1 MRTEV
6 KSEIRLIASDLIA
19 QGMIIG
25 SIVGVMWL
33 LELIDILFLNQRL
46 NLFGIRPRDTGYM
59 WGIAFAPF
67 LHGGISHLLAN
78 TPPFIALGW
87 LVLARSR
94 KEFLWVTIVVTLS
107 SGLGAWLFGA
117 YWGQWCYFWLFWL
130 FARTGLFRPSIG
142 FNRVIAH
149 CRGHLW
155 LFAVGGAAQSAQC
168 VMARPF
174 IWLFRWG
181 FACTWH
187 SPKAWQHKQTDLI
200 CLSIRCD
207 VTPLLG
213 GHFTPI
219 FSRKHA
225 LSSRHHR
232 VVQPV
237 VGQTRVALNA
247 DVA

>member
-94 KEFLWVTIVVTLS
+94 KEFLWVTIVVTIS

-117 YWGQWCYFWLFWL
+117 SNSVHIGASGVIFGYFGFLLARGFFDRQLVSIALSLIVGAIYGYLLWGVLPNQPNVSWQ
-130 FARTGLFRPSIG
+130 
-142 FNRVIAH
+142 
-149 CRGHLW
+149 GHL
-155 LFAVGGAAQSAQC
+155 F
-168 VMARPF
+168 
-174 IWLFRWG
+174 G
-181 FACTWH
+181 F
-187 SPKAWQHKQTDLI
+187 
-200 CLSIRCD
+200 
-207 VTPLLG
+207 LG
-213 GHFTPI
+213 GVLLARGIAQKRGNISKPI
-219 FSRKHA
+219 
-225 LSSRHHR
+225 
-232 VVQPV
+232 
-237 VGQTRVALNA
+237 
-247 DVA
+247 

>member
-117 YWGQWCYFWLFWL
+117 SNSVHIGASGVIFGYFGFLLARGFFDRQLVSIALSLIVGAIYGYLLWGVLPNQPNVSWQ
-130 FARTGLFRPSIG
+130 
-142 FNRVIAH
+142 
-149 CRGHLW
+149 GHL
-155 LFAVGGAAQSAQC
+155 F
-168 VMARPF
+168 
-174 IWLFRWG
+174 G
-181 FACTWH
+181 F
-187 SPKAWQHKQTDLI
+187 
-200 CLSIRCD
+200 
-207 VTPLLG
+207 LG
-213 GHFTPI
+213 GVLLARGIAQKRGNIGKPI
-219 FSRKHA
+219 
-225 LSSRHHR
+225 
-232 VVQPV
+232 
-237 VGQTRVALNA
+237 
-247 DVA
+247 

>member
-6 KSEIRLIASDLIA
+6 KNEIRLIASDLIA
-19 QGMIIG
+19 QGIIIG

-94 KEFLWVTIVVTLS
+94 KEFLWVTIVVTIS

-117 YWGQWCYFWLFWL
+117 SNSVHIGASGVIFGYFGFLLARGFFDRQLVSIALSLIVGAIYGYLLWGVLPNQPNVSWQ
-130 FARTGLFRPSIG
+130 
-142 FNRVIAH
+142 
-149 CRGHLW
+149 GHL
-155 LFAVGGAAQSAQC
+155 F
-168 VMARPF
+168 
-174 IWLFRWG
+174 G
-181 FACTWH
+181 F
-187 SPKAWQHKQTDLI
+187 
-200 CLSIRCD
+200 
-207 VTPLLG
+207 LG
-213 GHFTPI
+213 GVLLARGIAQKRSNISKPI
-219 FSRKHA
+219 
-225 LSSRHHR
+225 
-232 VVQPV
+232 
-237 VGQTRVALNA
+237 
-247 DVA
+247 

>member
-6 KSEIRLIASDLIA
+6 KNEIRLIASDLIA
-19 QGMIIG
+19 QGIIIG

-94 KEFLWVTIVVTLS
+94 KEFLWVTIVVTIS

-117 YWGQWCYFWLFWL
+117 SNSVHIGASGVIFGYFGFLLARGFFDRQLVSIALSLIVGAIYGYLLWGVLPNQPNVSWQ
-130 FARTGLFRPSIG
+130 
-142 FNRVIAH
+142 
-149 CRGHLW
+149 GHL
-155 LFAVGGAAQSAQC
+155 F
-168 VMARPF
+168 
-174 IWLFRWG
+174 G
-181 FACTWH
+181 F
-187 SPKAWQHKQTDLI
+187 
-200 CLSIRCD
+200 
-207 VTPLLG
+207 LG
-213 GHFTPI
+213 GVLLARGIAQKRGNIGKPI
-219 FSRKHA
+219 
-225 LSSRHHR
+225 
-232 VVQPV
+232 
-237 VGQTRVALNA
+237 
-247 DVA
+247 

>member
-117 YWGQWCYFWLFWL
+117 SNSVHIGASGVIFGYFGFLLARGFFDRQLVSIALSLIVGAIYGYLLWGVLPNQPNVSWQ
-130 FARTGLFRPSIG
+130 
-142 FNRVIAH
+142 
-149 CRGHLW
+149 GHL
-155 LFAVGGAAQSAQC
+155 F
-168 VMARPF
+168 
-174 IWLFRWG
+174 G
-181 FACTWH
+181 F
-187 SPKAWQHKQTDLI
+187 
-200 CLSIRCD
+200 
-207 VTPLLG
+207 LG
-213 GHFTPI
+213 GVLLARGIAQKRGNISEPI
-219 FSRKHA
+219 
-225 LSSRHHR
+225 
-232 VVQPV
+232 
-237 VGQTRVALNA
+237 
-247 DVA
+247 

>member
-94 KEFLWVTIVVTLS
+94 KEFLWVTIVVTIS

-117 YWGQWCYFWLFWL
+117 SNSVHIGASGVIFGYFGFLLARGFFDRQLVSIALSLIVGAIYGYLLWGVLPNQPNVSWQGHLFGFL
-130 FARTGLFRPSIG
+130 GGVLLARSIAQKRGSIG
-142 FNRVIAH
+142 
-149 CRGHLW
+149 
-155 LFAVGGAAQSAQC
+155 
-168 VMARPF
+168 
-174 IWLFRWG
+174 
-181 FACTWH
+181 
-187 SPKAWQHKQTDLI
+187 K
-200 CLSIRCD
+200 
-207 VTPLLG
+207 
-213 GHFTPI
+213 PI
-219 FSRKHA
+219 
-225 LSSRHHR
+225 
-232 VVQPV
+232 
-237 VGQTRVALNA
+237 
-247 DVA
+247 

>member
-6 KSEIRLIASDLIA
+6 KNEIRLIASDLIA
-19 QGMIIG
+19 QGIIIG

-94 KEFLWVTIVVTLS
+94 KEFLWVTIAVTLS

-117 YWGQWCYFWLFWL
+117 SNSVHIGASGVIFGYFGFLLARGFFDRQLVSIALSLIVGAIYGYLLWGVLPNQPNVSWQ
-130 FARTGLFRPSIG
+130 
-142 FNRVIAH
+142 
-149 CRGHLW
+149 GHL
-155 LFAVGGAAQSAQC
+155 F
-168 VMARPF
+168 
-174 IWLFRWG
+174 G
-181 FACTWH
+181 F
-187 SPKAWQHKQTDLI
+187 
-200 CLSIRCD
+200 
-207 VTPLLG
+207 LG
-213 GHFTPI
+213 GVLLARGIAQKRSNISKPI
-219 FSRKHA
+219 
-225 LSSRHHR
+225 
-232 VVQPV
+232 
-237 VGQTRVALNA
+237 
-247 DVA
+247 

>member
-33 LELIDILFLNQRL
+33 LELVDILFLNQRL

-117 YWGQWCYFWLFWL
+117 SNSVHIGASGVIFGYFGFLLARGFFDRQLVSIALSLIVGAIYGYLLWGVLPNQPNVSWQ
-130 FARTGLFRPSIG
+130 
-142 FNRVIAH
+142 
-149 CRGHLW
+149 GHL
-155 LFAVGGAAQSAQC
+155 F
-168 VMARPF
+168 
-174 IWLFRWG
+174 G
-181 FACTWH
+181 F
-187 SPKAWQHKQTDLI
+187 
-200 CLSIRCD
+200 
-207 VTPLLG
+207 LG
-213 GHFTPI
+213 GVLLARGMAQKRSNISKPI
-219 FSRKHA
+219 
-225 LSSRHHR
+225 
-232 VVQPV
+232 
-237 VGQTRVALNA
+237 
-247 DVA
+247 

>member
-6 KSEIRLIASDLIA
+6 KNEIRLIASDLIA
-19 QGMIIG
+19 QGIIIG

-117 YWGQWCYFWLFWL
+117 SNSVHIGASGVIFGYFGFLLARGFFDRQLVSIALSLIVGAIYGYLLWGVLPNQPNVSWQ
-130 FARTGLFRPSIG
+130 
-142 FNRVIAH
+142 
-149 CRGHLW
+149 GHL
-155 LFAVGGAAQSAQC
+155 F
-168 VMARPF
+168 
-174 IWLFRWG
+174 G
-181 FACTWH
+181 F
-187 SPKAWQHKQTDLI
+187 
-200 CLSIRCD
+200 
-207 VTPLLG
+207 LG
-213 GHFTPI
+213 GVLLARGIAQKRGNISKPI
-219 FSRKHA
+219 
-225 LSSRHHR
+225 
-232 VVQPV
+232 
-237 VGQTRVALNA
+237 
-247 DVA
+247 

>member
-6 KSEIRLIASDLIA
+6 KNEIRLIASDLIA
-19 QGMIIG
+19 QGIIIG

-117 YWGQWCYFWLFWL
+117 SNSVHIGASGVIFGYFGFLLARGFFDRQLVSIALSLIVGAIYGYLLWGVLPNQPNVSWQ
-130 FARTGLFRPSIG
+130 
-142 FNRVIAH
+142 
-149 CRGHLW
+149 GHL
-155 LFAVGGAAQSAQC
+155 F
-168 VMARPF
+168 
-174 IWLFRWG
+174 G
-181 FACTWH
+181 F
-187 SPKAWQHKQTDLI
+187 
-200 CLSIRCD
+200 
-207 VTPLLG
+207 LG
-213 GHFTPI
+213 GVLLARGIAQKRGNIGKPI
-219 FSRKHA
+219 
-225 LSSRHHR
+225 
-232 VVQPV
+232 
-237 VGQTRVALNA
+237 
-247 DVA
+247 

>member
-6 KSEIRLIASDLIA
+6 KNEIRLIASDLIA
-19 QGMIIG
+19 QGIIIG

-46 NLFGIRPRDTGYM
+46 NLYGIRPRDTGYM

-117 YWGQWCYFWLFWL
+117 SNSVHIGASGVIFGYFGFLLARGFFDRQLVSIALSLIVGAIYGYLLWGVLPNQPNVSWQ
-130 FARTGLFRPSIG
+130 
-142 FNRVIAH
+142 
-149 CRGHLW
+149 GHL
-155 LFAVGGAAQSAQC
+155 F
-168 VMARPF
+168 
-174 IWLFRWG
+174 G
-181 FACTWH
+181 F
-187 SPKAWQHKQTDLI
+187 
-200 CLSIRCD
+200 
-207 VTPLLG
+207 LG
-213 GHFTPI
+213 GVLLARGIAQKRGNIGKPI
-219 FSRKHA
+219 
-225 LSSRHHR
+225 
-232 VVQPV
+232 
-237 VGQTRVALNA
+237 
-247 DVA
+247 

>member
-6 KSEIRLIASDLIA
+6 KSEIRLIASDLIS

-25 SIVGVMWL
+25 GMVGVMWL

-94 KEFLWVTIVVTLS
+94 KEFLWVTIAVTLS

-117 YWGQWCYFWLFWL
+117 SNSVHIGASGVIFGYFGFLLARGFFDRQLVSIALSLIVGAIYGYLLWGVLPNQPNVSWQ
-130 FARTGLFRPSIG
+130 
-142 FNRVIAH
+142 
-149 CRGHLW
+149 GHL
-155 LFAVGGAAQSAQC
+155 F
-168 VMARPF
+168 
-174 IWLFRWG
+174 G
-181 FACTWH
+181 F
-187 SPKAWQHKQTDLI
+187 
-200 CLSIRCD
+200 
-207 VTPLLG
+207 LG
-213 GHFTPI
+213 GILLARGMAQKRGIISKPI
-219 FSRKHA
+219 
-225 LSSRHHR
+225 
-232 VVQPV
+232 
-237 VGQTRVALNA
+237 
-247 DVA
+247 

>member
-117 YWGQWCYFWLFWL
+117 SNSVHIGASGVIFGYFGFLLARGFFDRQLVSIALSLIVGAIYGYLLWGVLPNQPNVSWQ
-130 FARTGLFRPSIG
+130 
-142 FNRVIAH
+142 
-149 CRGHLW
+149 GHL
-155 LFAVGGAAQSAQC
+155 F
-168 VMARPF
+168 
-174 IWLFRWG
+174 G
-181 FACTWH
+181 F
-187 SPKAWQHKQTDLI
+187 
-200 CLSIRCD
+200 
-207 VTPLLG
+207 LG
-213 GHFTPI
+213 GVLLARGIAQKRGNISKPI
-219 FSRKHA
+219 
-225 LSSRHHR
+225 
-232 VVQPV
+232 
-237 VGQTRVALNA
+237 
-247 DVA
+247 

>member
-33 LELIDILFLNQRL
+33 LELVDILFLNQRL

-117 YWGQWCYFWLFWL
+117 SNSVHIGASGVIFGYFGFLLARGFFDRQLVSIALSLIVGAIYGYLLWGVLPNQPNVSWQ
-130 FARTGLFRPSIG
+130 
-142 FNRVIAH
+142 
-149 CRGHLW
+149 GHL
-155 LFAVGGAAQSAQC
+155 F
-168 VMARPF
+168 
-174 IWLFRWG
+174 G
-181 FACTWH
+181 F
-187 SPKAWQHKQTDLI
+187 
-200 CLSIRCD
+200 
-207 VTPLLG
+207 LG
-213 GHFTPI
+213 GVLLARGIAQKRSNISKPI
-219 FSRKHA
+219 
-225 LSSRHHR
+225 
-232 VVQPV
+232 
-237 VGQTRVALNA
+237 
-247 DVA
+247 